1 MPTQLGN
8 LPLLQW
14 DQETGNNED
23 WRNSIM
29 FMMENDIDPFDLTG
43 ILFTCHVRQDP
54 GLLVVRLAFDSSLS
68 PAGWLINGLG
78 DGTISMKVPASQ
90 MRRLDPDTYE
100 YDVVGT
106 ADGITAR
113 VITGNLVVVQG
124 LTKL

>member
-1 MPTQLGN
+1 MPTQLAN
-8 LPLLQW
+8 LPLIRW

-23 WRNSIM
+23 WRNSTM
-29 FMMENDIDPFDLTG
+29 LMMENDIDPFDLTG

-78 DGTISMKVPASQ
+78 DGTISFKVPASQ
-90 MRRLDPDTYE
+90 MRRLEQDVYD

-106 ADGITAR
+106 ADGITSR
-113 VITGNLVVVQG
+113 VITGTLNVVQG